1 MFLKELHLFVLR
13 FLFHMFRFI
22 KFAFDNIFVG
32 PKTSL
37 YVYPYEYVW
46 QVLRNFAVTARQ
58 FPNFPPKKLKTQ
70 KSKSGCS
77 LQKNIVLI
85 LFRYSPKKFFWFFNV
100 SPFSAFL
107 WLLGIWFCPYIS
119 HSLLKSVIKY
129 LWHGLL
135 HQVVCVTSSVLP
147 SSFDINTLHHCAPT
161 KRYKERNLKIFKRF
175 LFSKISLDVSC
186 AKDSI
191 SWNVIS

>member
-1 MFLKELHLFVLR
+1 MSKLQNVSLGWKVLEVWKVWIHEKHDDITPKETSVVIAKHSDPKERQDCFQSCFQFLSEIFYLIAFLKNIVQDLQSLSNVNSNMFLKGLHLFVLR

-58 FPNFPPKKLKTQ
+58 FPNFPPKKEENTKTN
-70 KSKSGCS
+70 SGCS

-85 LFRYSPKKFFWFFNV
+85 LFQYSPKSSLFFNV
-100 SPFSAFL
+100 SPF
-107 WLLGIWFCPYIS
+107 
-119 HSLLKSVIKY
+119 
-129 LWHGLL
+129 L
-135 HQVVCVTSSVLP
+135 H
-147 SSFDINTLHHCAPT
+147 
-161 KRYKERNLKIFKRF
+161 
-175 LFSKISLDVSC
+175 FSGY
-186 AKDSI
+186 
-191 SWNVIS
+191 